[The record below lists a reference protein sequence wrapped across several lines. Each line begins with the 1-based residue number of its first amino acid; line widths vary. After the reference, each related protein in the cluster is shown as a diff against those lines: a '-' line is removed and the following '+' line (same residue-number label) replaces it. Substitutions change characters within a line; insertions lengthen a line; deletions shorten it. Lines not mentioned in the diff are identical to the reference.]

1 MREMLLTV
9 GAQLPHTLGVPSTA
23 PSHCLAVSLPQL
35 GCKIQDEDYILL
47 MATTPP
53 SIWAGAGRT
62 NKENRVLLLRGH
74 ELCCVRLFI
83 CEEPPPTLPGGLPRC
98 RTHRSAGDGTRGQDR
113 AQLVV
118 LSLILIK
125 ETHAHS

>member
-1 MREMLLTV
+1 MLLTV

-47 MATTPP
+47 MGTTPP

-83 CEEPPPTLPGGLPRC
+83 CEEHPPPTHTAWGAAKVQNTQERWRWDSRPRQ
-98 RTHRSAGDGTRGQDR
+98 GTASGAFLDSYQRNTC
-113 AQLVV
+113 
-118 LSLILIK
+118 S
-125 ETHAHS
+125 